1 MKYSKVENSNLR
13 NDSKRQKCVL
23 AGFYSLYSVLKY
35 QANSNNFFKN
45 TLVDKHDSR
54 FQLGCEKVFQL
65 GTFPKIFDGRCKNSF
80 TSSVR
85 VPLMEIEDVCVY
97 VMDGKYNMC
106 NFCDQIREYN
116 LEPFIS
122 TIILTRCY
130 VLRQVPALDIEKMNS
145 SRMVNQTKIVL
156 ILI

>member
-23 AGFYSLYSVLKY
+23 AGLYSLYFVLKY

-65 GTFPKIFDGRCKNSF
+65 GTLPKICHRRFENRF
-80 TSSVR
+80 TFKVS

-97 VMDGKYNMC
+97 VMDGKYDMC

-130 VLRQVPALDIEKMNS
+130 VLRQVPALDIEIMNS